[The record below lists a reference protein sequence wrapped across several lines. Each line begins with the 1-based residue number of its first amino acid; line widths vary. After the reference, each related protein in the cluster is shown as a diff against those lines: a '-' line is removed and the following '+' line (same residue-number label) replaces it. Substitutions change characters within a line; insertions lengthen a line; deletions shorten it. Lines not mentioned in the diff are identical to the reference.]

1 MKGKYMN
8 LKLIAPIV
16 TLASAFVLTPTSFGE
31 ATSACQTGRLLD
43 VREDTEYVPT
53 VQVGRVHRNGNKD
66 WTTVELPSA
75 RKQTTYTVK
84 VALDGIIYTARSSG
98 DFWGYNPSKMIVGAE
113 LEACVEAN
121 KLVIVR
127 PDGKQYKP
135 TITRRER
142 DQAAVTE
149 RREEPLQ

>member
-1 MKGKYMN
+1 MK
-8 LKLIAPIV
+8 LKLIASIV
-16 TLASAFVLTPTSFGE
+16 TLASAFVLTPATYGQ
-31 ATSACQTGRLLD
+31 ATSGCQTGKLLD

-53 VQVGRVHRNGNKD
+53 VQVGRVHRDGNKD
-66 WTTVELPSA
+66 WTIVELPST
-75 RKQTTYTVK
+75 RKQTTYTVL

-98 DFWGYNPSKMIVGAE
+98 DFWGYNPSKMIIGAE

-121 KLVIVR
+121 KVVITR

-142 DQAAVTE
+142 DQVAGH
-149 RREEPLQ
+149 

>member
-1 MKGKYMN
+1 MN
-8 LKLIAPIV
+8 LKSIAPTV
-16 TLASAFVLTPTSFGE
+16 TLAWAFVLTARSYGQ
-31 ATSACQTGRLLD
+31 ATSACQTGKLLD
-43 VREDTEYVPT
+43 VLEEIQYIPT
-53 VQVGRVHRNGNKD
+53 VQVGRVHRNGSKD

-121 KLVIVR
+121 KLVITR

-142 DQAAVTE
+142 DQAATE
-149 RREEPLQ
+149 RRREQLQ

>member
-1 MKGKYMN
+1 MN
-8 LKLIAPIV
+8 LKSIAPIV
-16 TLASAFVLTPTSFGE
+16 TLAWAFVFTPTSYGQDT
-31 ATSACQTGRLLD
+31 AACQTGTLLD
-43 VREDTEYVPT
+43 VREDIQYIPT

-75 RKQTTYTVK
+75 RKQTMYTVT

-113 LEACVEAN
+113 LEACVEGN

-142 DQAAVTE
+142 DQAV
-149 RREEPLQ
+149 RN

>member
-1 MKGKYMN
+1 MN

-16 TLASAFVLTPTSFGE
+16 TLMSAFAFTPFSYAQ
-31 ATSACQTGRLLD
+31 ATSSCQTGRLLD
-43 VREDTEYVPT
+43 VQAETEYVPT
-53 VQVGRVHRNGNKD
+53 TQIGRVHRNGNKD

-84 VALDGIIYTARSSG
+84 VAIDGIIYTARSSG
-98 DFWGYNPSKMIVGAE
+98 DFWGYNPSKMIVGNE

-121 KLVIVR
+121 KLAIMR

-142 DQAAVTE
+142 DQSASH
-149 RREEPLQ
+149 

>member
-1 MKGKYMN
+1 MN

-16 TLASAFVLTPTSFGE
+16 TLASAFVFTPPSYGE
-31 ATSACQTGRLLD
+31 AACTCQTGKLLD
-43 VREDTEYVPT
+43 VQENTEYLPT
-53 VQVGRVHRNGNKD
+53 VQVGRVHRNGSKD
-66 WTTVELPSA
+66 WTTVELPST

-98 DFWGYNPSKMIVGAE
+98 DFWGYNPSKMIVGTE
-113 LEACVEAN
+113 LEARVEAN
-121 KLVIVR
+121 KLVIAR

-142 DQAAVTE
+142 DQAAGH
-149 RREEPLQ
+149 